1 MMILGHKPSEI
12 RKAIAAFSAALLVLV
27 VALPIAGMPAGVVA
41 VAGTIT
47 AVLVGVSTYLSK
59 PNVAAIIDSADNIDL
74 KL

>member
-12 RKAIAAFSAALLVLV
+12 RKAIAGFSAALIVLL
-27 VALPIAGMPAGVVA
+27 VALPLTGLPAGVVA
-41 VAGTIT
+41 AVT
-47 AVLVGVSTYLSK
+47 AVTAVAVAVTTYLSK